1 MKLSIVVTHYREP
14 QEVYKPLFDSIA
26 MQIGADL
33 KDIEVIVINDGNDSP
48 GFDINFLEKYPFESR
63 VIFVTKGGVSK
74 ARNKGLDE
82 ANGDYVMFCDCDDEF
97 CSVFGLRLLFDAM
110 ESEPQMITSPF
121 VEENLVTEEYH
132 LVRKEHDITFIHGKA
147 FRREWLKEK
156 DLRFKDELT
165 IHEDGY
171 FVSLCDLIAEK
182 KEYIEEPFYVWR
194 WNENS
199 VVRKDRK
206 DFLLRTYGNLLDSRE
221 AIIEQLKKRGYEEDV
236 LRCVAKSIID
246 IYYDFNTNVFIGA
259 DIELKKKAML
269 RIRRFW
275 TKYKEDFR
283 KCDGKTVQTVSMMS
297 RVNALKKGMS
307 METVSIRE
315 FLQIVESFKL

>member
-14 QEVYKPLFDSIA
+14 EEVYKPLFDSIA

-33 KDIEVIVINDGNDSP
+33 KDIEVIVVNDGNDSP
-48 GFDINFLEKYPFESR
+48 GFDIRFLEKYPFETR
-63 VIFVTKGGVSK
+63 LIFVVKGGVSK

-82 ANGDYVMFCDCDDEF
+82 ATGDYVMFCDCDDEF

-110 ESEPQMITSPF
+110 KSEPQMITSPF
-121 VEENLVTEEYH
+121 VEENLVTDEYR

-147 FRREWLKEK
+147 FNRKWLKEN

-171 FVSLCDLIAEK
+171 FVSLCDLLATK

-206 DFLLRTYGNLLDSRE
+206 DFLLRTYGNLLDARE
-221 AIIEQLKKRGYEEDV
+221 AIIEQLKMRGYEDDV

-283 KCDGKTVQTVSMMS
+283 KCDGQTVQTVSMMS

>member
-14 QEVYKPLFDSIA
+14 EEVYKPLFDSIA
-26 MQIGADL
+26 MQIGVGL
-33 KDIEVIVINDGNDSP
+33 EDIEVIVVNDGNDSP
-48 GFDINFLEKYPFESR
+48 GFDIHFLEKYPFETKL
-63 VIFVTKGGVSK
+63 IFVVKGGVSK

-82 ANGDYVMFCDCDDEF
+82 SKGDYVMFCDCDDEF

-110 ESEPQMITSPF
+110 KSEPQMITSPF
-121 VEENLVTEEYH
+121 VEENLVTDEYR

-147 FRREWLKEK
+147 FNRKWLKEN

-171 FVSLCDLIAEK
+171 FVSLCDLLATK

-194 WNENS
+194 WRENS

-206 DFLLRTYGNLLDSRE
+206 DFLLRTYGNLLDARE
-221 AIIEQLKKRGYEEDV
+221 AIIEQLKMRGYEDDV

-283 KCDGKTVQTVSMMS
+283 KCDGQTVQTVSMMS